1 MDINDFFDLS
11 RRHLKANTRKYQRSF
26 LREGHLKHRLSIIIG
41 QRGVGKTTIIA
52 QHLLNKVSNDLMS
65 KEILYI
71 PTDHFLIGN
80 ASLYE
85 TAEQFYQQGGKLIAF
100 DEIHKYKEWSIELK
114 SIYDTYPE
122 LTVIASGSSALEIH
136 KGSHDLTRRAA
147 IYNIQGLSF
156 REYLELHLDTHFPRY
171 DVATIVASHEP
182 ICHDI
187 VTAIESKGKKVLA
200 LFKEYLK
207 YGYYP
212 YSIDINDHNIYFMTL
227 EQNFHAAI
235 EVDLAAVYPLLTGN
249 SIRKLKQLL
258 IFIASAVPFTPNLK
272 KLKSLLDIGD
282 ERTLKSYFKYL
293 EDAGLINLVMKVS
306 KRIRKLETPE
316 KIYLNN
322 TNQLYAISPKSQN
335 LGTIRELFF
344 LSMLS
349 HLYNVGIPN
358 NGDFLVEDEWL
369 FEIGGKKKN
378 IKQVLEEKNA
388 YLACDD
394 LDMGKGNKIPL
405 WLFGFVY

>member
-1 MDINDFFDLS
+1 MNIDDFFNLS
-11 RRHLKANTRKYQRSF
+11 RRHLKANNREYQRSF
-26 LREGHLKHRLSIIIG
+26 LQEGHLKHRLSIIIG

-52 QHLLNKVSNDLMS
+52 QYLLNKANNDLMS
-65 KEILYI
+65 KDILYI

-85 TAEQFYQQGGKLIAF
+85 TAEQFCQQGGKFIAF
-100 DEIHKYKEWSIELK
+100 DEIHKYKGWSVELK

-156 REYLELHLDTHFPRY
+156 REYLELHLCTHFPRY
-171 DVATIVASHEP
+171 DIATITASHEA
-182 ICHDI
+182 ICQDI
-187 VTAIESKGKKVLA
+187 VSTIDSKGKKVLS

-235 EVDLAAVYPLLTGN
+235 EIDLAAIYPLLTGN

-258 IFIASAVPFTPNLK
+258 IFIASAVPFTPNLR

-293 EDAGLINLVMKVS
+293 EDAGLISLVMKSS
-306 KRIRKLETPE
+306 KKISKLETPE

-322 TNQLYAISPKSQN
+322 TNQLYAISPNSQN
-335 LGTIRELFF
+335 VGTIRELFF

-349 HLYNVGIPN
+349 HLYNVSIPK
-358 NGDFLVEDEWL
+358 NGDFLIDNTWL

-378 IKQVLEEKNA
+378 VKQILEEENA

-394 LDMGKGNKIPL
+394 LDAGVGNRIPL